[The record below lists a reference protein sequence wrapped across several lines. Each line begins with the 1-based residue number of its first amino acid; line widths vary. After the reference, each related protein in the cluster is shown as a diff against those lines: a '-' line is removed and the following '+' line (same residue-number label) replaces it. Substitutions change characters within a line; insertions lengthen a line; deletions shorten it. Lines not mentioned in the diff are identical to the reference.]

1 MRQSRADIVRR
12 LCDSMEHLYTER
24 ECMNIARRVAAWAEG
39 VDLIKYLT
47 EPHAE
52 VEIDNIE
59 QIAERLAAAT
69 PLQYITGEEEFCGLQ
84 FKVREGVLIPRPET
98 EELVLWAE
106 QQAKNFSAPRILD
119 LCTGSGCI
127 AISLAHRVPTAQTT
141 AIDLSDEALAVA
153 RQNNSLHGNSVTIFK
168 DDVLGELSSIE
179 GRQFDIIVSNPPY
192 IPISERVQMR
202 QNVTDHE
209 PAMALFVEDDNPL
222 KFYRAIAAKAK
233 TALADGGFLLFE
245 IHENLASATAEMLRE
260 EGFANIE
267 IRRDFLDKPRMICCQ
282 PKRE

>member
-1 MRQSRADIVRR
+1 
-12 LCDSMEHLYTER
+12 
-24 ECMNIARRVAAWAEG
+24 MNIARRVAAWAEG

-179 GRQFDIIVSNPPY
+179 GQQFDIIVSNPPY
-192 IPISERVQMR
+192 IPISERAQMR